1 METRDPAAIVYLA
14 TPISLTA
21 LGTHHSKVPLPV
33 SCGKLSSALLGHV
46 CGSVEFRSTIAQSGP
61 FRSFETVLESPLEFT
76 NRSVHWNLQIV
87 VEHLCTHLHVED
99 DDDEE
104 EYGDEDDEDTE
115 GQEGKVRA
123 DGRRRLENSSEED
136 AGEEE
141 EEATTTTTGTMR

>member
-1 METRDPAAIVYLA
+1 MY
-14 TPISLTA
+14 
-21 LGTHHSKVPLPV
+21 
-33 SCGKLSSALLGHV
+33 V

-76 NRSVHWNLQIV
+76 NRSIHLNCQISV
-87 VEHLCTHLHVED
+87 AHLYAHLHVED

-104 EYGDEDDEDTE
+104 EYGDEVDEDTE

-123 DGRRRLENSSEED
+123 DGRRRLENSPNED

-141 EEATTTTTGTMR
+141 EEATTTTTTTGTMR